1 MWVTPLVD
9 DCQCTLQNWD
19 QKKNP
24 SGNECTPQQFEQL
37 AQFGIDKDNFK
48 N

>member
-1 MWVTPLVD
+1 MIANPLYKIGSK
-9 DCQCTLQNWD
+9 
-19 QKKNP
+19 KKNP